1 MKRKNKKILFIV
13 NYLSF
18 FITHRLQ
25 IAETLIEKGFEVF
38 IGYGELRGADI
49 KILVNKGIKLSFIP
63 MQPGSIN
70 FIKDLKTLYK
80 IWSCFKKIKPDIIHL
95 ITIKPYLYGGIISR
109 FTDSPCLVSSVTGL
123 GTLFVSTNLKIKFL
137 RIFLYPFFKFAFSHF
152 NQKVILQNEEDIN
165 EFVKWGVLDHSKVE
179 LIKGSGV
186 DLKNFRDHD
195 KSSIITRVCFAARL
209 IKDKGVYEFVSA
221 AKLLKERGVKAQFL
235 LAGDLDK
242 NNPTGLNIIDLKKI
256 INDGH
261 VKFIGYQ
268 KDISKLYANS
278 DIVCL
283 PSYREGFPKSLIEAA
298 AASRPIVTTDV
309 AGCRDSIIPNKT
321 GLLVQKKNH
330 IELANAIQWL
340 IENPKKR
347 IEMGKAGRKLAE
359 KKFSVKI
366 VVKKHLKIY
375 KNLLTNF
382 K

>member
-1 MKRKNKKILFIV
+1 M
-13 NYLSF
+13 
-18 FITHRLQ
+18 
-25 IAETLIEKGFEVF
+25 
-38 IGYGELRGADI
+38 
-49 KILVNKGIKLSFIP
+49 
-63 MQPGSIN
+63 
-70 FIKDLKTLYK
+70 
-80 IWSCFKKIKPDIIHL
+80 
-95 ITIKPYLYGGIISR
+95 
-109 FTDSPCLVSSVTGL
+109 
-123 GTLFVSTNLKIKFL
+123 
-137 RIFLYPFFKFAFSHF
+137 
-152 NQKVILQNEEDIN
+152 
-165 EFVKWGVLDHSKVE
+165 
-179 LIKGSGV
+179 
-186 DLKNFRDHD
+186 
-195 KSSIITRVCFAARL
+195 
-209 IKDKGVYEFVSA
+209 
-221 AKLLKERGVKAQFL
+221 
-235 LAGDLDK
+235 
-242 NNPTGLNIIDLKKI
+242 
-256 INDGH
+256 
-261 VKFIGYQ
+261 
-268 KDISKLYANS
+268 YANS